1 MMDSLLVPLK
11 SIQEGIGHALTGGF
25 TLDVYGHTLDWKS
38 NEEAAKGL
46 GEEIFKAV
54 TEAEGNL
61 DSGPLTA
68 HKQKDLQTRELE
80 VAVNT

>member
-46 GEEIFKAV
+46 GAEIAKAV
-54 TEAEGNL
+54 TEAEGKL

-68 HKQKDLQTRELE
+68 HKENDFQTLNLE
-80 VAVNT
+80 VVENT